1 MLVRGCWLAAI
12 VASAGADASANA
24 EDLEFSEVLQEVA
37 KRPPALANVRR
48 AARRHDAVREQCDLL
63 RVPAQRF
70 RSWAEVAASLKR
82 HERPVIISGLS
93 SLPVLNLDEHVD
105 EDYPINNGQFGPGKA
120 MRSIPLERYLRGNAS
135 SFHIFA
141 INRPQHGL
149 HLEPFLL
156 DQARARAAA
165 AVGEGL
171 ADLAARWVFSLGL
184 QASSVN
190 RHSHEESWL
199 ILFRGRKAW
208 WIGSG
213 TDSFRGWEDPCGA
226 LGTAPPP
233 GVEFCAQR
241 PGEVVYIGTHVDHA
255 TCNMDPLVL
264 GVGGQG
270 SRADWPPV
278 VKAVQDGDVE
288 ALQKLLPV
296 GDLRAALRA
305 RTSRGHSALHVAA
318 AFGRD
323 SSVAELLARRANIKH
338 RDAAG
343 LTALH
348 AASDAGHLGAA
359 RLLLRSRA
367 DALARDRQGKQPLHK
382 AAAAGH
388 VALVSLLLSHGN
400 VTASSR
406 SQEQPLH
413 VGAGHCRVV
422 QLLLHARADSS
433 ARDRE
438 GVQPLHWAAA
448 SGSVCAL
455 RRLLNFGA
463 SLVSADTVHG
473 GQAVHWAAAN
483 GHRKLL
489 SGLLELRA
497 TPWDQDAQGSRPF
510 HWAAANGQTAVAQ
523 YLRHLMLAEA

>member
-1 MLVRGCWLAAI
+1 MLVRSCWLAAI
-12 VASAGADASANA
+12 AGAANA

-37 KRPPALANVRR
+37 KQPPALANVRR
-48 AARRHDAVREQCDLL
+48 AARRHAAVQEQCDLL
-63 RVPAQRF
+63 RVRAEGF
-70 RSWAEVAASLKR
+70 RSWAEVAASVKQ

-93 SLPVLNLDEHVD
+93 SLPVLNLDEHGD

-120 MRSIPLERYLRGNAS
+120 QRSIPLERYLRENAS

-149 HLEPFLL
+149 RLEPFLL
-156 DQARARAAA
+156 DEARARAAA

-213 TDSFRGWEDPCGA
+213 TDSFRGWEDPCGG

-233 GVEFCAQR
+233 GIQFCVQR

-278 VKAVQDGDVE
+278 VKAVQEGDVE

-296 GDLRAALRA
+296 GDLRVALRA
-305 RTSRGHSALHVAA
+305 RTARGHSALHVAA

-323 SSVAELLARRANIKH
+323 SSVVELLARRANIKH

-400 VTASSR
+400 VTAYSR
-406 SQEQPLH
+406 SQEQALH

-448 SGSVCAL
+448 SGSLCAL
-455 RRLLNFGA
+455 QRLLNFGA
-463 SLVSADTVHG
+463 SLDSADTVHG
-473 GQAVHWAAAN
+473 GP
-483 GHRKLL
+483 LL
-489 SGLLELRA
+489 RRA
-497 TPWDQDAQGSRPF
+497 F
-510 HWAAANGQTAVAQ
+510 
-523 YLRHLMLAEA
+523 